1 MNLLIGFCFLSV
13 VPLLL
18 RGWIVPVGG
27 STPDRLRDLGGGG
40 RGGYNDGV
48 MEFLNYVGGVF
59 APANFLALCLGTA
72 GGLVMGALPGL
83 SPTMAVALLIPFT
96 FHMDPTTGL
105 VLLGATYTATVAG
118 GAVSAILLNIPG
130 APANIATLFD
140 GHRMAEQGRGAEA
153 LQLSFIS
160 SGVGGLAGVFVLI
173 FFTPLLARWALDFG
187 PSHLFWMAV
196 LGVTVIAS
204 LSSGSVVK
212 GLIAGCAGL
221 WISSI
226 GYDDI
231 HGVERFTFTSHLD
244 GGVNIIAALV
254 GLFAV
259 PQVLEMLSRAAAAE
273 RAKELAMEKAHS
285 VWRAAQTVF
294 SKVRAIVIGG
304 TVGVVVGLIPGAGG
318 QIAGL
323 VAYDQSRKF
332 SRHGEKFGTGEP
344 EGVVA
349 AETANNAMVGPSLVP
364 LLTLGVPG
372 SPTAAVLLGGLLIH
386 GIFPGPDLFTDYPEV
401 SWTFI
406 NSMLFGQI
414 LMVIL
419 GLALSRMAAKV
430 ALLPE
435 HYLAAA
441 VILLAVFGTYSV
453 RHSYSDVLVMTTLGF
468 GMYFMGKFGFSAGPV
483 VLGIV
488 LGPVAESNFARGRL
502 IGGAGEGEIAYF
514 FAGPLNWVLFGL
526 IVLSIVSSA
535 WLEVRSRRLAGEK
548 TREGAGADGGGG

>member
-1 MNLLIGFCFLSV
+1 
-13 VPLLL
+13 
-18 RGWIVPVGG
+18 
-27 STPDRLRDLGGGG
+27 
-40 RGGYNDGV
+40 
-48 MEFLNYVGGVF
+48 MEFLNHVGGVF

-72 GGLVMGALPGL
+72 GGLILGALPGL

-96 FHMDPTTGL
+96 FHLEPTTGL
-105 VLLGATYTATVAG
+105 VLLGATYAATVAG

-153 LQLSFIS
+153 LQLSFLS
-160 SGVGGLAGVFVLI
+160 SGVGGLAGVLVLI
-173 FFTPLLARWALDFG
+173 FFTPLLAQWALDFG

-212 GLIAGCAGL
+212 GLIAGCIGL

-231 HGVERFTFTSHLD
+231 HGVERFAFTSHLD

-259 PQVLEMLSRAAAAE
+259 PQVLEMLARAAALE
-273 RAKELAMEKAHS
+273 RARATAAGAAHS
-285 VWRAAQTVF
+285 VWRAARIVLGKT
-294 SKVRAIVIGG
+294 RAMLIGG
-304 TVGVVVGLIPGAGG
+304 AAGIIVGLIPGAGG

-332 SRHGEKFGTGEP
+332 SRHPERFGKGEP

-414 LMVIL
+414 LMVVL
-419 GLALSRMAAKV
+419 GLALSRAAARA

-435 HYLAAA
+435 HYLAAG
-441 VILLAVFGTYSV
+441 VMLLAVFGTYSV

-468 GMYFMGKFGFSAGPV
+468 GMHLLGKYGFSPGPV

-502 IGGAGEGEIAYF
+502 IGGAGDGEVAYF
-514 FAGPLNWVLFGL
+514 FSGPLNWILFGL
-526 IVLSIVSSA
+526 IVASVASSA
-535 WLEVRSRRLAGEK
+535 LLEMRARRRAAATATAASAAPASPPGESS
-548 TREGAGADGGGG
+548 

>member
-1 MNLLIGFCFLSV
+1 
-13 VPLLL
+13 
-18 RGWIVPVGG
+18 
-27 STPDRLRDLGGGG
+27 
-40 RGGYNDGV
+40 
-48 MEFLNYVGGVF
+48 MEFLNHIGGVF
-59 APANFLALCLGTA
+59 SPANFLALCLGTA

-96 FHMDPTTGL
+96 FHMEPTTGL

-140 GHRMAEQGRGAEA
+140 GHKMAEQGRGAEA
-153 LQLSFIS
+153 LQLSFLS
-160 SGVGGLAGVFVLI
+160 SGVGGLLGVFVLV
-173 FFTPLLARWALDFG
+173 FFTPLLAEWALDFG

-221 WISSI
+221 WISTV

-231 HGVERFTFTSHLD
+231 HGVERFVFTSHLD
-244 GGVNIIAALV
+244 GGSNIIAALV

-259 PQVLEMLSRAAAAE
+259 PQVLEMLARARTGAAE
-273 RAKELAMEKAHS
+273 RIGTLARHS
-285 VWRAAQTVF
+285 VLRAARTVA
-294 SKVRAIVIGG
+294 SKFRAMSVGG

-332 SRHGEKFGTGEP
+332 SKTPERFGTGDA

-406 NSMLFGQI
+406 NSMLVGQI
-414 LMVIL
+414 LMVVL
-419 GLALSRMAAKV
+419 GLALSRAAAKV

-435 HYLAAA
+435 HYLAAG

-453 RHSYSDVLVMTTLGF
+453 RHSYSDVLVMAALGF
-468 GMYFMGKFGFSAGPV
+468 GMYFLGKFGFSAGPV

-502 IGGAGEGEIAYF
+502 IGGARDGEVVYF
-514 FAGPLNWVLFGL
+514 FTGPLNWVLFGL

-535 WLEVRSRRLAGEK
+535 WLEFRARRRARERADGTGRSG
-548 TREGAGADGGGG
+548 DGGGDGVKNGDGDGK

>member
-1 MNLLIGFCFLSV
+1 
-13 VPLLL
+13 
-18 RGWIVPVGG
+18 
-27 STPDRLRDLGGGG
+27 
-40 RGGYNDGV
+40 
-48 MEFLNYVGGVF
+48 MEFLNHIGGVF

-96 FHMDPTTGL
+96 FHMEPTTGL

-140 GHRMAEQGRGAEA
+140 GRKMAENGRGAEA
-153 LQLSFIS
+153 LQLSFLS
-160 SGVGGLAGVFVLI
+160 SGVGGVAGVFILI
-173 FFTPLLARWALDFG
+173 FFTPLLAQWALDFG

-204 LSSGSVVK
+204 LSAGSVVK
-212 GLIAGCAGL
+212 GLIAGCLGL

-231 HGVERFTFTSHLD
+231 HGVERFAFTSHLD

-254 GLFAV
+254 GLFAI
-259 PQVLEMLSRAAAAE
+259 PQVLDMLSRAAAAE
-273 RAKELAMEKAHS
+273 RVKELAMESGRS
-285 VWRAAQTVF
+285 VWRAARTVF
-294 SKVRAIVIGG
+294 SNVRALVIGG
-304 TVGVVVGLIPGAGG
+304 AVGVVVGLIPGAGG

-332 SRHGEKFGTGEP
+332 SRNAEKFGTGEP

-414 LMVIL
+414 LMVFL

-435 HYLAAA
+435 NYLAAG
-441 VILLAVFGTYSV
+441 VMLLAVFGTYSV

-468 GMYFMGKFGFSAGPV
+468 GMHFLGKFGFSAGPV

-514 FAGPLNWVLFGL
+514 FAGPLNLILFGL
-526 IVLSIVSSA
+526 IALSIVSSV
-535 WLEVRSRRLAGEK
+535 WLELRARRRARAGAGV
-548 TREGAGADGGGG
+548 GAGAGAGGGE